1 MKHTLRKLLVLFLA
15 AAMVFSVMAPAMATG
30 TDNSA
35 EAVTAPAAVETTLP
49 DQDWQMNRDFWVF
62 DSSLARPAAAS
73 DWQATFLDV
82 ISNNLIY

>member
-1 MKHTLRKLLVLFLA
+1 MKQTLRKLLVLILA
-15 AAMVFSVMAPAMATG
+15 ASMVFSVMAPALATG
-30 TDNSA
+30 TGTETTGS
-35 EAVTAPAAVETTLP
+35 TAPVAVETTLP

-62 DSSLARPAAAS
+62 DTSLARPAAAS